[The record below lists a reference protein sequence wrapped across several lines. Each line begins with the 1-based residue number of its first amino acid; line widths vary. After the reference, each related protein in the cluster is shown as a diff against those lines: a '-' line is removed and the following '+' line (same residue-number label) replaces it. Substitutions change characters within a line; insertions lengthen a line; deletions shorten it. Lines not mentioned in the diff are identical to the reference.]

1 MAIPTDA
8 PTPQA
13 WLAQPGHH
21 RIRRGSDDYPPQLA
35 RIADP
40 PEWLYIAG
48 DPTLLWHPQLA
59 IVGSR
64 SATAGGLATAR
75 DFAATLAAAGLAI
88 TSGLADGIDGAAHA
102 AALDAGGLTFA
113 VCGTGLDQV
122 YPHKHTALAARI
134 EARGALVSE
143 DPPGTEPTPGRF
155 PRRNRIIAGL
165 ALGTLVVEAS
175 LRSGSLITA
184 RLAGESGREVFAI
197 PGSIHNPLARGC
209 HRLIRDGAK
218 LVESAQD
225 VLDELGAAAR
235 DLGGAIAQRLAR
247 VAEPVGAS
255 HARDHAREESQAWLA
270 PAEANS
276 DTPSRDDADYR
287 SLRAALA
294 HDVLTVDAIVARSR
308 LTAQAVSSM
317 LLLLELDGEVAAQA
331 GGRYALVSGPSN
343 AGAIPREQE

>member
-1 MAIPTDA
+1 MSMRPDSPVARE
-8 PTPQA
+8 

-21 RIRRGSDDYPPQLA
+21 LVRRGSDDYPPQLA
-35 RIADP
+35 RVDDA
-40 PEWLYIAG
+40 PEWLFVAG
-48 DPTLLWHPQLA
+48 DPACLWHPQLA

-64 SATAGGLATAR
+64 NATENGLATAR
-75 DFAATLAAAGLAI
+75 DFAATLARAGLAI

-102 AALDAGGLTFA
+102 GALDADGLTLA
-113 VCGTGLDQV
+113 VCATGLAHV
-122 YPHKHTALAARI
+122 YPRKHAVLATRI
-134 EARGALVSE
+134 AARGALVSE
-143 DPPGTEPTPGRF
+143 YPPDTQARPGQF

-184 RLAGESGREVFAI
+184 RLAGENGREVFAI
-197 PGSIHNPLARGC
+197 PGSIHNPMARGC

-247 VAEPVGAS
+247 VAEPAVARGRTDDETRLRRARASEGAPPP
-255 HARDHAREESQAWLA
+255 ARDD
-270 PAEANS
+270 P
-276 DTPSRDDADYR
+276 DYR
-287 SLRAALA
+287 RLRAALG
-294 HDVLTVDAIVARSR
+294 HDALTVDALVARSG

-331 GGRYALVSGPSN
+331 GGRYALASRPSN
-343 AGAIPREQE
+343 AVAPREKE